1 MKSEKLKTIKNI
13 IENISGDD
21 EVRIGTTNKDF
32 FGELLEGD
40 FNYKRYFHYIIID
53 KKVEIKPFFR
63 ALRNG
68 GYILSLVKYD
78 ENYLQDIIVHLN
90 LSKKLG
96 KSLKVAFFA
105 FSLFLYIFR
114 FFL

>member
-1 MKSEKLKTIKNI
+1 MDNRKLKVIETVIKSL
-13 IENISGDD
+13 SGND
-21 EVRIGTTNKDF
+21 EVRVGTTNQEF

-53 KKVEIKPFFR
+53 KKIDIKPFFR

-78 ENYLQDIIVHLN
+78 ENYLHDIGFSAISEIEDIQIIKKVHSWN
-90 LSKKLG
+90 D
-96 KSLKVAFFA
+96 F
-105 FSLFLYIFR
+105 
-114 FFL
+114 

>member
-21 EVRIGTTNKDF
+21 EVRIGTTNKDLY
-32 FGELLEGD
+32 GELLEGD

-53 KKVEIKPFFR
+53 KKVDIKPFFR

-78 ENYLQDIIVHLN
+78 ENYLQDIGFSAISEIDGVQIIKKVHSWN
-90 LSKKLG
+90 D
-96 KSLKVAFFA
+96 F
-105 FSLFLYIFR
+105 
-114 FFL
+114 

>member
-32 FGELLEGD
+32 FGELLEGEI
-40 FNYKRYFHYIIID
+40 NYKRYFHYIIID
-53 KKVEIKPFFR
+53 KKVDIKPFFR

-78 ENYLQDIIVHLN
+78 ENYLQDIGFSAISEIDGIQIIKKVHSWN
-90 LSKKLG
+90 D
-96 KSLKVAFFA
+96 F
-105 FSLFLYIFR
+105 
-114 FFL
+114 

>member
-53 KKVEIKPFFR
+53 KKADIKPFFR

-68 GYILSLVKYD
+68 GYIISLVKYE
-78 ENYLQDIIVHLN
+78 ENYLHDIGFSAISEIDGIHIIKKVHSWN
-90 LSKKLG
+90 D
-96 KSLKVAFFA
+96 F
-105 FSLFLYIFR
+105 
-114 FFL
+114 

>member
-21 EVRIGTTNKDF
+21 EVRVGTTIEDF
-32 FGELLEGD
+32 FGELLEGEI
-40 FNYKRYFHYIIID
+40 NYKRYFHYIIID
-53 KKVEIKPFFR
+53 KKVDIKPFFR

-78 ENYLQDIIVHLN
+78 ENYLQDIGFSAISEIDGVQIIKKVHSWN
-90 LSKKLG
+90 D
-96 KSLKVAFFA
+96 F
-105 FSLFLYIFR
+105 
-114 FFL
+114 